1 VQKGRK
7 KTVAGPR
14 TVAVCIDTRDGAGRK
29 RLHGVAQY
37 ARAHGWRM
45 MLVRRGGREAAQEVS
60 RLHPHG
66 IVAYVADRWLVEAAR
81 RLRVPLADTAHGEV
95 DVPLLTTLD
104 NDGVGRLAAEHL
116 SSLGLAYFGYCGVRG
131 RTPSEERHAR
141 LAEHLGRR
149 GRSLQSFSQRIAE
162 GELHRDPLVRWLR
175 GRPKP
180 VGILAFDDKLGE
192 RVLTA
197 CRWAGLG
204 VPEQVAVL
212 GIGDD
217 ELMCEVSWPGLSSIS
232 FPTSRLGYEAAEM
245 LDRAMAGKKIVE
257 RVRRI
262 EPTGV
267 TVRASTDMLAVE
279 DPLIRAAVRF
289 IRDRAGQPIGVKH
302 VASALDVSRR
312 TLDRRF
318 VDLLGRTVH
327 DELAAVRMQLARRR
341 LSEGSQSVAQV
352 AEGCGYA
359 TAASFSRAFRH
370 YVGCWPSDYR
380 GKLRVV

>member
-1 VQKGRK
+1 MGTGRNK
-7 KTVAGPR
+7 AEAGPR

-37 ARAHGWRM
+37 ARTHGWRM
-45 MLVRRGGREAAQEVS
+45 MLVRRNGREAAQEVS
-60 RLHPHG
+60 QLRPDG
-66 IVAYVADRWLVEAAR
+66 IVAYVADRWLVEAAH
-81 RLRVPLADTAHGEV
+81 RLNVPLADTAHGEV
-95 DVPLLTTLD
+95 EVPLLTTLD

-116 SSLGLAYFGYCGVRG
+116 GSLGLEHFAYCGVRG

-141 LAEHLGRR
+141 LAEHLRRR
-149 GRSLQSFSQRIAE
+149 GRALHAFSQRIAE
-162 GELHRDPLVRWLR
+162 GELHLDPLVRWLR
-175 GRPKP
+175 ALPKP

-197 CRWAGLG
+197 CRWAALR
-204 VPEQVAVL
+204 VPDHVAVL

-217 ELMCEVSWPGLSSIS
+217 ELMCEVSWPTLSSIS

-245 LDRAMAGKKIVE
+245 LDRAMAGGKIVQ

-262 EPTGV
+262 EPIGV

-289 IRDRAGQPIGVKH
+289 IREHAGQPIGVKH
-302 VASALDVSRR
+302 VANALDVSRR

-327 DELAAVRMQLARRR
+327 DELAAVRMQVARRQ
-341 LSEGSQSVAQV
+341 LSEGAQSVAQI
-352 AEGCGYA
+352 AESCGYA
-359 TAASFSRAFRH
+359 TAASFSRAFRNH
-370 YVGCWPSDYR
+370 VGCWPSEYR
-380 GKLRVV
+380 GRVRVV